1 MIEKT
6 LHFIWIGNNIPSYAN
21 ANISKFAEINPDFRI
36 NFVVLN
42 RDIVATHELTK
53 DLVQQINGYDGEY
66 RYAIDYYSS
75 LKRSKQQILANVL
88 RYKLLNEYGGI
99 YLDCDCYPIKPFD
112 DELLNMDAFVV
123 NRHYTNNFI
132 RRDCYFIGKS
142 YQFNK
147 IFFYDDI
154 VDSQYQLLQT
164 DSAPNDIQHI
174 KNKFY
179 YEHGQLNRM
188 QLNKKYY
195 IYHFNFE
202 DWRK

>member
-42 RDIVATHELTK
+42 SDIVATHELTK

-99 YLDCDCYPIKPFD
+99 YGHTID
-112 DELLNMDAFVV
+112 
-123 NRHYTNNFI
+123 
-132 RRDCYFIGKS
+132 G
-142 YQFNK
+142 
-147 IFFYDDI
+147 
-154 VDSQYQLLQT
+154 
-164 DSAPNDIQHI
+164 IQM
-174 KNKFY
+174 K
-179 YEHGQLNRM
+179 
-188 QLNKKYY
+188 
-195 IYHFNFE
+195 
-202 DWRK
+202 